1 MILSASYININL
13 RYYSR
18 KILEF
23 MGNASLKIKFMKRII
38 TKIGD
43 LFSVKLDEKKIF
55 SMCCK

>member
-23 MGNASLKIKFMKRII
+23 MGNTSLKIKFMKRII

-43 LFSVKLDEKKIF
+43 LFSVKLDEKKYF
-55 SMCCK
+55 